1 MYGTLNIKAT
11 MVPLKFVCFVRSYPA
26 RGNLPSPT
34 NDPQRAWRKRFD
46 VQIFIEKGMANEK
59 SDFLAKYARD
69 FAPSLKARPQTCYV

>member
-1 MYGTLNIKAT
+1 

-26 RGNLPSPT
+26 RGNLPLPT
-34 NDPQRAWRKRFD
+34 NDPQRAWRKRFE

-69 FAPSLKARPQTCYV
+69 FAPWVWKLDRKLVMSKMVISSEFL